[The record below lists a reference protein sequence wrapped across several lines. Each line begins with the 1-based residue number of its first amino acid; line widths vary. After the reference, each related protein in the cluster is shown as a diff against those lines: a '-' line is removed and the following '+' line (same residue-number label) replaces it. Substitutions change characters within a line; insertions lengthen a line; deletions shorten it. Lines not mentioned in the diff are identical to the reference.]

1 MGPESQG
8 SVHTCGCM
16 QPSLPHAWAQWH
28 LPCQVQA
35 PQKHHQ
41 LEGQVGHK
49 ERVVT
54 LPHAVLHPGAVMV
67 IAADTAAA
75 VTTVPG
81 PEGLLLAQGE
91 SRLNT

>member
-1 MGPESQG
+1 
-8 SVHTCGCM
+8 
-16 QPSLPHAWAQWH
+16 
-28 LPCQVQA
+28 
-35 PQKHHQ
+35 
-41 LEGQVGHK
+41 
-49 ERVVT
+49 VVT